1 MISLGSIT
9 VARESSVYEARRKVR
24 QVVEKLTGDPLV
36 ATRLATAA
44 SELARGMARGEG
56 AGRIDAAVRRGNGG
70 ASFVLSAVSGAPLPD
85 LERVNGFF
93 DEVRRPDDSEQD
105 HVLECTFRLPDSA
118 SVDGGSIARLKEIV
132 EEKGRDELLWEIGM
146 KNEELQESLD
156 NLKRTRSAKER
167 MESELNIGREIQMS
181 MLPLSFPAFPDRSDF
196 DVYATLAPAREVG
209 GDFYD
214 LFLIDDQ
221 HFCFGVGDVSG
232 KGVPAALFMAVTK
245 TLIKSRA
252 ANDLSPAS
260 ILSHVNTE
268 LSRHNDACMFVTIFL
283 AILDLESGR
292 MVYTNAGHNPPYIKR
307 TTGDLVRLDSRHGPI
322 LGAKTGLAYGEDRV
336 QLQPDDLVFLYTD
349 GVTEAMNA
357 PEELYTE
364 ARLRGLLESSR
375 LDSVEEAVR
384 VMVDDVWDYQG
395 DAEQADDVTVLAASW
410 LGQEDAG
417 EHRLQLTVT
426 NQPEEIDRVNEA
438 FTAFAGSHDLP
449 KEVRRKMSLVF
460 DELLNN
466 IISYAYE
473 DEGEHLIEV
482 TASVLGRR
490 LVVTLTDDGR
500 AFNPFDQEAPDT
512 GVSLDDRE
520 IGGLGVHLV
529 KSLMDSV
536 VYERRGMKN
545 VLTLEKALA
554 SEEAPDH

>member
-1 MISLGSIT
+1 
-9 VARESSVYEARRKVR
+9 
-24 QVVEKLTGDPLV
+24 
-36 ATRLATAA
+36 
-44 SELARGMARGEG
+44 
-56 AGRIDAAVRRGNGG
+56 
-70 ASFVLSAVSGAPLPD
+70 
-85 LERVNGFF
+85 
-93 DEVRRPDDSEQD
+93 
-105 HVLECTFRLPDSA
+105 
-118 SVDGGSIARLKEIV
+118 
-132 EEKGRDELLWEIGM
+132 
-146 KNEELQESLD
+146 
-156 NLKRTRSAKER
+156 
-167 MESELNIGREIQMS
+167 
-181 MLPLSFPAFPDRSDF
+181 
-196 DVYATLAPAREVG
+196 
-209 GDFYD
+209 
-214 LFLIDDQ
+214 
-221 HFCFGVGDVSG
+221 
-232 KGVPAALFMAVTK
+232 MAVTK

-410 LGQEDAG
+410 LGQEDVG
-417 EHRLQLTVT
+417 EHRLQLTVA

-512 GVSLDDRE
+512 GVSLHDRE

-536 VYERRGMKN
+536 VYERRGMKSESASREN
-545 VLTLEKALA
+545 RMNLETKTVGAVSLVQCDGKLDTNTSTEAQEYLVRLIEGGASKILIDFGKVDFVSSAGLRVLLATAKRLSGSGGSLRVCGLNETVNEVFEFSGFSTILSVFPSEAEALEGF
-554 SEEAPDH
+554 